1 MTHLVYIN
9 QYDDEIEKLRSG
21 QKTMVITCG
30 LCRKPSRQHI
40 QIGDIIVF
48 TEKQSDKTVL
58 RGEAV
63 VQQVFVS
70 GKLSKEESL
79 NLVESYND
87 KLLFTAEQKKR
98 YKHKQFLVLVSISNF
113 QELYIQLK
121 NGFDTKSNSTWIPI
135 NDINSIKI

>member
-9 QYDDEIEKLRSG
+9 QCDKEIEKLRSR

-40 QIGDIIVF
+40 QTGDTILF
-48 TEKQSDKTVL
+48 AQKQSDKIIL
-58 RGEAV
+58 RGEAM

-70 GKLSKEESL
+70 GKLSKEESQ

-87 KLLFTAEQKKR
+87 KLLLSAEQKKR
-98 YKHKQFLVLVSISNF
+98 FKNKQFLVLVSISNF
-113 QELYIQLK
+113 QESNMQLK

-135 NDINSIKI
+135 NDINSIK